1 MFLEYKPDTHGA
13 HVDFKIAGL
22 PVAAFKHYFAMSDA
36 ELAPR
41 GALRLVADR
50 RPGFPCRVSLRDAD
64 PGESVLLV
72 NYEHL
77 AVATPYQS
85 RYAIYIRENANE
97 AHLDV
102 NEVPEMLLARL
113 LSVRAF
119 SDDGMLLDADVIQG
133 RKLGLA
139 IDRMLDAQ
147 QVSYLHVH
155 NAKPGCFA
163 ARVDRA

>member
-1 MFLEYKPDTHGA
+1 M
-13 HVDFKIAGL
+13 DFKIIGL
-22 PVAAFKHYFAMSDA
+22 PVATFKSYFAMSDA
-36 ELAPR
+36 ELKTR
-41 GALRLVADR
+41 GVLRLVADR

-64 PGESVLLV
+64 PGESVLLL

-85 RYAIYIRENANE
+85 RYAIFVRQNAEEARLEMNE
-97 AHLDV
+97 I
-102 NEVPEMLLARL
+102 PEMLLARL

-119 SDDGMLLDADVIQG
+119 GYDAMLLDADVIEG
-133 RKLGLA
+133 RSLALA
-139 IDRMLDAQ
+139 IDRMLDPQ
-147 QVSYLHVH
+147 QVAYLHIH

>member
-1 MFLEYKPDTHGA
+1 M
-13 HVDFKIAGL
+13 DFTIAGL
-22 PVAAFKHYFAMSDA
+22 PIAAFKSYFSMSNA
-36 ELAPR
+36 ELAKC
-41 GALRLVADR
+41 GALRLIADR

-77 AVATPYQS
+77 AVATPYKS
-85 RYAIYIRENANE
+85 RHAVFVREDAEE
-97 AHLDV
+97 AHLEV
-102 NEVPEMLLARL
+102 NEIPKMLLARL

-133 RKLGLA
+133 HDLALA
-139 IDRMLDAQ
+139 IDRMLEVQ

-155 NAKPGCFA
+155 NAKQGCFA
-163 ARVDRA
+163 ARVDRT

>member
-1 MFLEYKPDTHGA
+1 M
-13 HVDFKIAGL
+13 DFKIAGL
-22 PVAAFKHYFAMSDA
+22 PVAAFKSYFAMSDA
-36 ELAPR
+36 ELAKCAAR
-41 GALRLVADR
+41 RLIVDR

-85 RYAIYIRENANE
+85 RYAIFVRQNAEE
-97 AHLDV
+97 AHLET
-102 NEVPEMLLARL
+102 NEIPEMLLARL

-133 RKLGLA
+133 RELTPA
-139 IDRMLDAQ
+139 IGRMLSRQ
-147 QVSYLHVH
+147 QAAYLHLH